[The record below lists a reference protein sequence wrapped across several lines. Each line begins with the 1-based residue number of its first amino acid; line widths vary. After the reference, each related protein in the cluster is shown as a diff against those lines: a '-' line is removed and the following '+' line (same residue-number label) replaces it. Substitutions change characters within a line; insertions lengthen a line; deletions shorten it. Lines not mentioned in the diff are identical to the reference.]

1 MKKARV
7 INNIV
12 QETFIVP
19 NGVQFIDCF
28 TAEVVEMFEDVAEEV
43 EAGLDVTLNTN
54 TATTKA
60 IASAPAKARID
71 NLIRAPTSVS
81 APRSRGYWPGLNSS
95 RPVSIVPRT
104 AQPHKHSDNSSLSNS
119 W

>member
-43 EAGLDVTLNTN
+43 EAGWIKHGDGTFTAPVPLSIPVVT
-54 TATTKA
+54 A
-60 IASAPAKARID
+60 
-71 NLIRAPTSVS
+71 
-81 APRSRGYWPGLNSS
+81 
-95 RPVSIVPRT
+95 
-104 AQPHKHSDNSSLSNS
+104 
-119 W
+119 